1 MDERQWIARILA
13 GDTQSFSCLVA
24 KYEQMAFTIA
34 FRIIGN
40 REEAEEAT
48 QDAFLK
54 MYRALPDF
62 HFESKFST
70 WFYRIVYHTALTALR
85 QQRPT
90 VDYEAYCTDLTTDEM
105 DSASAWLER
114 KDRKEVVAQALKQL
128 PSDEALLLTLFYLE
142 ECAIEEIRQITG
154 YTEANVK
161 TKLFRAR
168 KHLYV
173 ILKEKMNLQT
183 ADLL

>member
-62 HFESKFST
+62 HFESRFST
-70 WFYRIVYHTALTALR
+70 WFYRIVYRTALTALR

-90 VDYEAYCTDLTTDEM
+90 VDYEAYCTDLTTDEL

-114 KDRKEVVAQALKQL
+114 KDRKKVVAQALKQL
-128 PSDEALLLTLFYLE
+128 PSDESLLLTLFYLE
-142 ECAIEEIRQITG
+142 ECTIEEIHQITG
-154 YTEANVK
+154 YTETNVK